1 MKKIILSLLIFLGCS
16 VPVLAESG
24 LVLVTSPLP
33 INLVA
38 SPGSSVSAEIK
49 IKNGG
54 KDLEKLKVGLMK
66 FSAYNQDGQPRL
78 FDREKG
84 DDYFDWVSFS
94 ENKFELEPNEWKTI
108 EMNIEVPNEA
118 AFGYYYAVVFS
129 RDDEYIPDGNKT
141 TKIVGATACLVLL
154 EVRVDRA
161 IREIEIEEFMVDK
174 KIYEFLPTNFLIK
187 LKNKGNVHVAPR
199 GNIFITDSKG
209 KDVSVIEVNQ
219 YRGNILPQSI
229 RNFET
234 KWTDGFPKYE
244 DKKLKWDFAKA
255 NKLRIGKYKASMLLA
270 YDDGKRDV
278 PIEAVLS
285 FWVIPYRIIGA
296 IMLAV
301 GLILVGILSLVK
313 TVIRI
318 IRK

>member
-1 MKKIILSLLIFLGCS
+1 MKKLFFSWLIFFGCS

-24 LVLVTSPLP
+24 LTLVTSPLP

-38 SPGSSVSAEIK
+38 APGSSVSAEIK

-54 KDLEKLKVGLMK
+54 KDTEKLKVGLMK

-94 ENKFELEPNEWKTI
+94 ENKFELESNEWKTI
-108 EMNIEVPNEA
+108 EMKIEVPDDA

-129 RDDEYIPDGNKT
+129 RDEEYIPDGNKT

-161 IREIEIEEFMVDK
+161 IREIEIEEFMADK
-174 KIYEFLPTNFLIK
+174 KVYEFLPTNFLIK

-209 KDVSVIEVNQ
+209 KDVSVIEVNEF
-219 YRGNILPQSI
+219 RGNILPQSI

-234 KWTDGFPKYE
+234 NWTDGFPRYE
-244 DKKLKWDFAKA
+244 NKKLKWDFTKI

-285 FWVIPYRIIGA
+285 FWVIPYRIIGG
-296 IMLAV
+296 IV
-301 GLILVGILSLVK
+301 VVSSLILVGLSSL
-313 TVIRI
+313 I
-318 IRK
+318 ISIIKIFKK